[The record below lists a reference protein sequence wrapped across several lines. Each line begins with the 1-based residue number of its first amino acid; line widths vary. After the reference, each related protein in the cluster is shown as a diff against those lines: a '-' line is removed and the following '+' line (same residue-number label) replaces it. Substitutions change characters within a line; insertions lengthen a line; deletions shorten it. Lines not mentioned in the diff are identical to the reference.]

1 MFAVAFR
8 WRAGRIKG
16 NAEMAGG
23 KAVVWGVRFLALIGV
38 TAMLAA
44 CTPTGDEQNGIVD
57 PVQERGPY
65 APVLG

>member
-1 MFAVAFR
+1 MTKGTATVWGLRAVA
-8 WRAGRIKG
+8 I
-16 NAEMAGG
+16 
-23 KAVVWGVRFLALIGV
+23 VWV